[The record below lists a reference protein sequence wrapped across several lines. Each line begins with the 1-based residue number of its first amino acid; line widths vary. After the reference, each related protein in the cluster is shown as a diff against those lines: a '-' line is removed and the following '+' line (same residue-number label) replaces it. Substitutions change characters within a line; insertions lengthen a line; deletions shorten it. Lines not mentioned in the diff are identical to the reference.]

1 MSEPWVALSAVAGLV
16 LSVAAVWRIVA
27 RATSNLRDDIRDEI
41 RSEVGALRSD
51 TRKRLA
57 EGIQRLDT
65 RIDRVEVRLTEKVNG
80 VEQRLTESIKG
91 VEQRLTESIKGV
103 DKRQTESMLQL
114 EARVTESINGVDK
127 RLTEVDRRLT
137 GSMEASRTELLA
149 AIRTMS
155 LTREAGQRLPEAV

>member
-1 MSEPWVALSAVAGLV
+1 MSEPWVAVSAVAGLV

-27 RATSNLRDDIRDEI
+27 GATGNLRDDIRDEI

-57 EGIQRLDT
+57 EGVQSLKT
-65 RIDRVEVRLTEKVNG
+65 RIDRVEVRLTEKVSG
-80 VEQRLTESIKG
+80 VEQRLTESIN
-91 VEQRLTESIKGV
+91 GV
-103 DKRQTESMLQL
+103 DKRQTASMLQL
-114 EARVTESINGVDK
+114 EARLTESINGVDK